1 MSDKTDHTQANAQM
15 LRWGCAHAD
24 LPVQKQDRR
33 QSMRSIFGSLRG
45 HVLDSE
51 AAHAA
56 PMSSQGSAPPVLQD
70 AEGFVP
76 RRTLQDLRMQAVSRS
91 AAESRP

>member
-1 MSDKTDHTQANAQM
+1 
-15 LRWGCAHAD
+15 
-24 LPVQKQDRR
+24 
-33 QSMRSIFGSLRG
+33 MRGIFGSLRG

-76 RRTLQDLRMQAVSRS
+76 RRTLQDLRMQAFSRS
-91 AAESRP
+91 ATVSCL